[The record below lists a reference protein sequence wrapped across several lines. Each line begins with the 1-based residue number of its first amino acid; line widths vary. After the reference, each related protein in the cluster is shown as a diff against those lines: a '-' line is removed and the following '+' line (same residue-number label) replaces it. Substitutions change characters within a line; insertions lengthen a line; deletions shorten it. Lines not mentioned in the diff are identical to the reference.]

1 MMDFFTIS
9 ADYIKFLAPF
19 ISGLTA
25 LLVVIAAF
33 RSGALSRIKFGS
45 FEVVASKQERQDAE
59 ALVRSIASAAKE
71 LPFETEQLAKY
82 YARVLAQSKTSFWFS
97 LIFASIGFLV
107 IVFAVFSFT
116 SSTLGTS
123 VVQLSAGVVIDAVA
137 ALFFVQS
144 RNAQKSMG
152 DFFDKL
158 RKERQQVESRTLC
171 DSISDGKAQD
181 ALRVQLSLYYAGI
194 PDYQLLSKDIVE
206 RCLTEGRSYPRSESG
221 AKNSDKV

>member
-1 MMDFFTIS
+1 MDAIRVSTEYIS
-9 ADYIKFLAPF
+9 YLAPF

-59 ALVRSIASAAKE
+59 ALVRSITSASKD

-82 YARVLAQSKTSFWFS
+82 YAQVLAQSKTSFWFS
-97 LIFASIGFLV
+97 LIFASIGFMV
-107 IVFAVFSFT
+107 IVYAVFAYT
-116 SSTLGTS
+116 SSNLGTS
-123 VVQLSAGVVIDAVA
+123 VVQLTAGLVIDAVA

-144 RNAQKSMG
+144 KDAQKSMG

-158 RKERQQVESRTLC
+158 RKDRQQVESRALC
-171 DSISDGKAQD
+171 DSITDKKAQD
-181 ALRVQLSLYYAGI
+181 ALRVQLALYYAGL
-194 PDYQLLSKDIVE
+194 PDYHVLSKDIVE
-206 RCLTEGRSYPRSESG
+206 RCLTEGRSYAARTPATE
-221 AKNSDKV
+221 A